1 MWCFVLQLS
10 TWKKYFISLGTKQP
24 SWVQIDWVW
33 NYHGYETAGNHISY
47 HKESKWSCMDHHPY
61 DLSPCLACKQALL
74 FDFHLAEQPLTINS
88 YIWKLYWN
96 PWLKEIGNFSIILL
110 KMTNLWKRRMNTEPN
125 VTHKVNDL
133 FTKCFFKQHN
143 LI

>member
-61 DLSPCLACKQALL
+61 DLSPCLACKQAIL

-88 YIWKLYWN
+88 YLWKTLLKPLAEGNRKFLHN
-96 PWLKEIGNFSIILL
+96 PIENDWSLKEENEYWAQCHTCIEWFIY
-110 KMTNLWKRRMNTEPN
+110 
-125 VTHKVNDL
+125 
-133 FTKCFFKQHN
+133 
-143 LI
+143 